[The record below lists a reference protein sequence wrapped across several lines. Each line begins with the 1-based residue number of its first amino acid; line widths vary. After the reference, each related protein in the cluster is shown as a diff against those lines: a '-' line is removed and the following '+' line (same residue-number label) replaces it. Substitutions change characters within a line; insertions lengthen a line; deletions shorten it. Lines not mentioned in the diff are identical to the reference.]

1 VLDRDGVIN
10 LDSPDYIKS
19 PEEWQPIPGSIEAIA
34 RFHAAGFKVFIA
46 TNQAGVARG
55 KLTLDSLMAIH
66 DKLND
71 AVTTA
76 GGQIAG
82 IEFCPHHP
90 DERCTCRKPE
100 PGMLHA
106 IESQLGES
114 LVGVPYVGDS
124 LKDIHAAEA
133 AGCLPVLVLT
143 GNGEETLSLRPD
155 LAQVYDNLLAFAD
168 AWLSNP
174 D

>member
-114 LVGVPYVGDS
+114 LAGVPYVGDS